1 MEKQKMKKQKSS
13 LKYFFYL
20 LKPYKLQ
27 FFITLVFVVIS
38 AIGIINGP
46 KIFGETTT
54 ILLKGFTLNAHNEL
68 VINVDFN
75 AINNKLLLLS
85 GIYFLVTVCNY
96 IRDWTMGYVASRVV
110 KDVRTALN
118 DKINRIPISYLDTQK
133 DGDIISTVVNDA
145 NTIFDTLTQV
155 LASGIYSIILVI
167 GFLYMMVS
175 ISLELTLIPILSV
188 PIIIILGATIMS
200 FSKKYFKQQQAGLA
214 NLNVHAEEMFSNHAI
229 MQSFNGKE
237 QSLAKFN
244 ELNESLVGAARKGQF
259 LSGLLF
265 PITAFVNNI
274 AYVFA
279 VIFGAQKVIQSGL
292 SIGELQ
298 SFIQYM
304 QQFTNPLQQISQF
317 GQFLQQSAAA
327 SERIVKL
334 LESPEMEVKPQYTKM
349 EDVQGHITFEDVC
362 FEYEKDVPI
371 IKHFSLDV
379 KAGSKVAIVG
389 KTGAGK
395 TTLINLLMR
404 FYNVNS
410 GRILLDGV
418 DMQDMSKEDIS
429 NNFSMV
435 LQDTWLFN
443 GTISENIAYGNQFTS
458 QAEVEMAAK
467 FANADHF
474 IKTLPHGYNMV
485 INEESSNISQGQKQL
500 LTIARAFLG
509 NKKILILDEATSSVD
524 TRTEKLIQ
532 NAMNK
537 LMYGKT
543 SFIIAHRLSTIKNAD
558 VILVMEQ
565 GNIVEKG
572 THHELL
578 ALDGIYASLYHSQ
591 FEEVE

>member
-1 MEKQKMKKQKSS
+1 MKKQKSS

-20 LKPYKLQ
+20 LSPYKKQ
-27 FFITLVFVVIS
+27 IFITIFFVVVA
-38 AIGIINGP
+38 AIGMINGP

-54 ILLKGFTLNAHNEL
+54 LLLKGFSLNSNNEL

-75 AINNKLLLLS
+75 GINQKLILLS
-85 GIYFLVTVCNY
+85 IIYIAVTICNY
-96 IRDWTMGYVASRVV
+96 FRDLLMGMVASKVV
-110 KDVRTALN
+110 YDVRVSIN
-118 DKINRIPISYLDTQK
+118 EKINRIPIAYLDSQK

-155 LASGIYSIILVI
+155 LATGIYSIILVI
-167 GFLYMMVS
+167 GFVYMMFS
-175 ISLELTLIPILSV
+175 ISFELTLIPILSV
-188 PIIIILGATIMS
+188 PIIVLMGGTIMKL
-200 FSKKYFKQQQAGLA
+200 SKKHFKSTQDGLA
-214 NLNVHAEEMFSNHAI
+214 KLNVHAEEMFSNHSV
-229 MQSFNGKE
+229 MQSFNGKQNSIE
-237 QSLAKFN
+237 TFN
-244 ELNESLVGAARKGQF
+244 RMNESLVSSAQKAQF

-279 VIFGAQKVIQSGL
+279 VIFGAKNVIDGKL
-292 SIGELQ
+292 NIGELQ

-317 GQFLQQSAAA
+317 GQFIQQSAAA

-334 LESPEMEVKPQYTKM
+334 LEAPEMEVKDQYKTL
-349 EDVQGHITFEDVC
+349 ENVEGNVTFENVY
-362 FEYEKDVPI
+362 FEYEQGVPI
-371 IKHFSLDV
+371 IKNFSLEV

-404 FYNVNS
+404 FYDVNQ
-410 GRILLDGV
+410 GRILLDGI
-418 DMQDMSKEDIS
+418 DMKEISKQDIS
-429 NNFSMV
+429 NTFSMV

-443 GTISENIAYGNQFTS
+443 GTIKENIAYGSEFTS
-458 QAEVEMAAK
+458 QDEIQMAAK

-474 IKTLPHGYNMV
+474 IKTMPGGYNMI

-532 NAMNK
+532 GAMNK

-558 VILVMEQ
+558 VILVMDQ

-572 THHELL
+572 SHKELL
-578 ALDGIYASLYHSQ
+578 ELNGIYASLYQSQ
-591 FEEVE
+591 FESIED

>member
-1 MEKQKMKKQKSS
+1 MKKQKSS

-20 LKPYKLQ
+20 LKPYKKE
-27 FFITLVFVVIS
+27 FFATIILVIIA
-38 AIGIINGP
+38 AIGVINGP

-54 ILLKGFTLNAHNEL
+54 LLLSGFSLNSNSEL

-75 AINNKLLLLS
+75 AINHKLMILSLIYLIVTISNYLRDLLM
-85 GIYFLVTVCNY
+85 GI
-96 IRDWTMGYVASRVV
+96 VASKVV
-110 KDVRTALN
+110 YDVRVSIN
-118 DKINRIPISYLDTQK
+118 KKINRIPIAYLDMQK

-145 NTIFDTLTQV
+145 NTLFDTLTQV
-155 LASGIYSIILVI
+155 LASGIYSFILVI
-167 GFLYMMVS
+167 GFLYMMFS
-175 ISLELTLIPILSV
+175 ISFELTLIPLLSV
-188 PIIIILGATIMS
+188 PIIVIMGGS
-200 FSKKYFKQQQAGLA
+200 IMMFSKKHFRQTQDGLA
-214 NLNVHAEEMFSNHAI
+214 KLNVHAEEMFSNHVV
-229 MQSFNGKE
+229 MQSFNGQKKSIE
-237 QSLAKFN
+237 EFN
-244 ELNESLVGAARKGQF
+244 EINDSLVSSAQKGQF
-259 LSGLLF
+259 LSALLF

-279 VIFGAQKVIQSGL
+279 VIFGAKSVIDGKL
-292 SIGELQ
+292 NIGELQ

-304 QQFTNPLQQISQF
+304 QQFTSPLQQISQF
-317 GQFLQQSAAA
+317 GQFIQQSAAA

-334 LESPEMEVKPQYTKM
+334 LEVPEMEEKDEYIKV
-349 EDVQGHITFEDVC
+349 ENVEGNIIFENVY

-371 IKHFSLDV
+371 IKNFSLDV

-404 FYNVNS
+404 FYEVNK

-418 DMQDMSKEDIS
+418 DMKDISKEEIS
-429 NNFSMV
+429 NTFSMV

-443 GTISENIAYGNQFTS
+443 GTIYENIAYGNEFTS
-458 QAEVEMAAK
+458 KEEVEMAAK

-474 IKTLPHGYNMV
+474 IKTMPGGYNMM

-532 NAMNK
+532 GAMNK

-558 VILVMEQ
+558 IILVMDQ

-572 THHELL
+572 NHQELL
-578 ALDGIYASLYHSQ
+578 QLNGRYASLYHLQ
-591 FEEVE
+591 FESVE

>member
-1 MEKQKMKKQKSS
+1 MKKQKSS

-20 LKPYKLQ
+20 LSPYKKQ
-27 FFITLVFVVIS
+27 IFITIFFVVVA
-38 AIGIINGP
+38 AIGMINGP

-54 ILLKGFTLNAHNEL
+54 LLLKGFSLNSNNEL

-75 AINNKLLLLS
+75 GINQKLILLS
-85 GIYFLVTVCNY
+85 IIYIAVTICNY
-96 IRDWTMGYVASRVV
+96 FRDLLMGMVASKVV
-110 KDVRTALN
+110 YDVRVSIN
-118 DKINRIPISYLDTQK
+118 EKINRIPIAYLDSQK

-155 LASGIYSIILVI
+155 LATGIYSIILVI
-167 GFLYMMVS
+167 GFVYMMFS
-175 ISLELTLIPILSV
+175 ISFELTLIPILSV
-188 PIIIILGATIMS
+188 PIIVLMGGTIMKL
-200 FSKKYFKQQQAGLA
+200 SKKHFKLTQDGLA
-214 NLNVHAEEMFSNHAI
+214 KLNVHAEEMFSNHSV
-229 MQSFNGKE
+229 MQSFNGKQNSIE
-237 QSLAKFN
+237 TFN
-244 ELNESLVGAARKGQF
+244 RMNESLVSSAQKAQF

-279 VIFGAQKVIQSGL
+279 VIFGAKNVIDGKL
-292 SIGELQ
+292 NIGELQ

-317 GQFLQQSAAA
+317 GQFIQQSAAA

-334 LESPEMEVKPQYTKM
+334 LEAPEMEVKTQYKTL
-349 EDVQGHITFEDVC
+349 ENVEGNVTFENVY
-362 FEYEKDVPI
+362 FEYEQGVPI
-371 IKHFSLDV
+371 IKNFSLEV

-404 FYNVNS
+404 FYDVNQ
-410 GRILLDGV
+410 GRILLDGI
-418 DMQDMSKEDIS
+418 DMKEISKQDIS
-429 NNFSMV
+429 NTFSMV

-443 GTISENIAYGNQFTS
+443 GTIKENIAYGSEFIS
-458 QAEVEMAAK
+458 QDEIQMAAK

-474 IKTLPHGYNMV
+474 IKTMPGGYNMI

-532 NAMNK
+532 GAMNK

-558 VILVMEQ
+558 VILVMDQ

-572 THHELL
+572 SHKELL
-578 ALDGIYASLYHSQ
+578 ELNGIYASLYQSQ
-591 FEEVE
+591 FESIED

>member
-1 MEKQKMKKQKSS
+1 MKKQKSS

-20 LKPYKLQ
+20 LSPYKKQ
-27 FFITLVFVVIS
+27 IFITIFFVVVA
-38 AIGIINGP
+38 AIGMINGP

-54 ILLKGFTLNAHNEL
+54 LLLKGFSLNSNNEL

-75 AINNKLLLLS
+75 GINQKLILLS
-85 GIYFLVTVCNY
+85 IIYIAVTICNY
-96 IRDWTMGYVASRVV
+96 FRDLLMGMVASKVV
-110 KDVRTALN
+110 YDVRVSIN
-118 DKINRIPISYLDTQK
+118 EKINRIPIAYLDSQK

-155 LASGIYSIILVI
+155 LATGIYSIILVI
-167 GFLYMMVS
+167 GFVYMMFS
-175 ISLELTLIPILSV
+175 ISFELTLIPILSV
-188 PIIIILGATIMS
+188 PIIVLMGGTIMKL
-200 FSKKYFKQQQAGLA
+200 SKKHFKSTQDGLA
-214 NLNVHAEEMFSNHAI
+214 KLNVHAEEMFSNHSV
-229 MQSFNGKE
+229 MQSFNGKQNSIE
-237 QSLAKFN
+237 TFN
-244 ELNESLVGAARKGQF
+244 RMNESLVSSAQKAQF

-279 VIFGAQKVIQSGL
+279 VIFGAKNVIDGKL
-292 SIGELQ
+292 NIGELQ

-317 GQFLQQSAAA
+317 GQFIQQSAAA

-334 LESPEMEVKPQYTKM
+334 LEAPEMEVKTQYKTL
-349 EDVQGHITFEDVC
+349 ENVEGNVTFENVY
-362 FEYEKDVPI
+362 FEYEQGVPI
-371 IKHFSLDV
+371 IKNFSLEV

-404 FYNVNS
+404 FYDVNQ
-410 GRILLDGV
+410 GRILLDGI
-418 DMQDMSKEDIS
+418 DMKEISKQDIS
-429 NNFSMV
+429 NTFSMV

-443 GTISENIAYGNQFTS
+443 GTIKENIAYGSEFIS
-458 QAEVEMAAK
+458 QDEIQMAAK

-474 IKTLPHGYNMV
+474 IKTMPGGYNMI

-532 NAMNK
+532 GAMNK

-558 VILVMEQ
+558 VILVMDQ

-572 THHELL
+572 SHKELL
-578 ALDGIYASLYHSQ
+578 ELNGIYASLYQSQ
-591 FEEVE
+591 FESIED

>member
-1 MEKQKMKKQKSS
+1 MKKQKSS

-20 LKPYKLQ
+20 LSPYKKQ
-27 FFITLVFVVIS
+27 IFITIFFVVV
-38 AIGIINGP
+38 AAVGMINGP

-54 ILLKGFTLNAHNEL
+54 LLLKGFSLNSNNEL

-75 AINNKLLLLS
+75 GINQKLILLS
-85 GIYFLVTVCNY
+85 IVYIAVTICNY
-96 IRDWTMGYVASRVV
+96 FRDLLMGIVASKVV
-110 KDVRTALN
+110 YDVRVSIN
-118 DKINRIPISYLDTQK
+118 EKINRIPIAYLDSQK

-155 LASGIYSIILVI
+155 LATGIYSIILVI
-167 GFLYMMVS
+167 GFVYMMFS
-175 ISLELTLIPILSV
+175 ISFELTLIPILSV
-188 PIIIILGATIMS
+188 PIIVLMGGTIMKL
-200 FSKKYFKQQQAGLA
+200 SKKHFKSTQDGLA
-214 NLNVHAEEMFSNHAI
+214 KLNVHAEEMFSNHSV
-229 MQSFNGKE
+229 MQSFNGKQNSIE
-237 QSLAKFN
+237 TFN
-244 ELNESLVGAARKGQF
+244 RMNESLVSSAQKAQF

-279 VIFGAQKVIQSGL
+279 VIFGAKNVIDGKL
-292 SIGELQ
+292 NIGELQ

-317 GQFLQQSAAA
+317 GQFIQQSAAA

-334 LESPEMEVKPQYTKM
+334 LEAPEMEVKDQYKTL
-349 EDVQGHITFEDVC
+349 ENVEGNVTFENVY
-362 FEYEKDVPI
+362 FEYEQGVPI
-371 IKHFSLDV
+371 IKNFSLEV

-404 FYNVNS
+404 FYDVNQ
-410 GRILLDGV
+410 GRILLDGI
-418 DMQDMSKEDIS
+418 DMKEISKQDIS
-429 NNFSMV
+429 NTFSMV

-443 GTISENIAYGNQFTS
+443 GTIKENIAYGSEFTS
-458 QAEVEMAAK
+458 QDEIQMAAK

-474 IKTLPHGYNMV
+474 IKTMSGGYNMI

-532 NAMNK
+532 GAMNK

-558 VILVMEQ
+558 VILVMDQ

-572 THHELL
+572 SHKELL
-578 ALDGIYASLYHSQ
+578 ELNGIYASLYQSQ
-591 FEEVE
+591 FESIED

>member
-1 MEKQKMKKQKSS
+1 MKKQKTS

-20 LKPYKLQ
+20 LSPYKKQ
-27 FFITLVFVVIS
+27 IFITIFFVVVA
-38 AIGIINGP
+38 AIGMINGP

-54 ILLKGFTLNAHNEL
+54 LLLKGFSLNSNNEL

-75 AINNKLLLLS
+75 GINQKLILLS
-85 GIYFLVTVCNY
+85 IIYIAVTICNY
-96 IRDWTMGYVASRVV
+96 FRDLLMGMVASKVV
-110 KDVRTALN
+110 YDVRVSIN
-118 DKINRIPISYLDTQK
+118 EKINRIPIAYLDSQK

-155 LASGIYSIILVI
+155 LATGIYSIILVI
-167 GFLYMMVS
+167 GFVYMMFS
-175 ISLELTLIPILSV
+175 ISFELTLIPILSV
-188 PIIIILGATIMS
+188 PIIVLMGGTIMKL
-200 FSKKYFKQQQAGLA
+200 SKKHFKSTQDGLA
-214 NLNVHAEEMFSNHAI
+214 KLNVHAEEMFSNHSV
-229 MQSFNGKE
+229 MQSFNGRQNSIE
-237 QSLAKFN
+237 TFN
-244 ELNESLVGAARKGQF
+244 RMNESLVSSAQKAQF

-279 VIFGAQKVIQSGL
+279 VIFGAKNVIDGKL
-292 SIGELQ
+292 NIGELQ

-317 GQFLQQSAAA
+317 GQFIQQSAAA

-334 LESPEMEVKPQYTKM
+334 LEAPEMEVKDQYKTLENVKGN
-349 EDVQGHITFEDVC
+349 VTFENVY
-362 FEYEKDVPI
+362 FEYEQGVPI
-371 IKHFSLDV
+371 IKNFSLEV

-404 FYNVNS
+404 FYDVNQ
-410 GRILLDGV
+410 GRILLDGI
-418 DMQDMSKEDIS
+418 DMKEISKQDIS
-429 NNFSMV
+429 NTFSMV

-443 GTISENIAYGNQFTS
+443 GTIKENIAYGSEFIS
-458 QAEVEMAAK
+458 QDEIQMAAK

-474 IKTLPHGYNMV
+474 IKTMPGGYNMI

-532 NAMNK
+532 GAMNK

-558 VILVMEQ
+558 VILVIDQ

-572 THHELL
+572 SHKELL
-578 ALDGIYASLYHSQ
+578 ELNGIYASLYQSQ
-591 FEEVE
+591 FESIED

>member
-1 MEKQKMKKQKSS
+1 MKKQKSS

-20 LKPYKLQ
+20 LKPYKKE
-27 FFITLVFVVIS
+27 FFATIILVIIA
-38 AIGIINGP
+38 AIGVINGP

-54 ILLKGFTLNAHNEL
+54 LLLSGFSLNSNNEL

-75 AINNKLLLLS
+75 AINHKLMILSLIYLVVTISNYLRDLLM
-85 GIYFLVTVCNY
+85 GI
-96 IRDWTMGYVASRVV
+96 VASKVV
-110 KDVRTALN
+110 YDVRVSIN
-118 DKINRIPISYLDTQK
+118 KKINRIPISYLDMQK

-145 NTIFDTLTQV
+145 NTLFDTLTQV
-155 LASGIYSIILVI
+155 LASGIYSFILVI
-167 GFLYMMVS
+167 GFLYMMFS
-175 ISLELTLIPILSV
+175 ISFELTLIPILSV
-188 PIIIILGATIMS
+188 PIIVIMGGS
-200 FSKKYFKQQQAGLA
+200 IMMFSKKYFRQTQDGLA
-214 NLNVHAEEMFSNHAI
+214 KLNVHAEEMFSNHAV
-229 MQSFNGKE
+229 MQSFNGQKKSIE
-237 QSLAKFN
+237 EFN
-244 ELNESLVGAARKGQF
+244 EINESLVSSAQKGQF
-259 LSGLLF
+259 LSALLF

-279 VIFGAQKVIQSGL
+279 VIFGAKTVIDGKL
-292 SIGELQ
+292 NIGELQ

-317 GQFLQQSAAA
+317 GQFIQQSAAA

-334 LESPEMEVKPQYTKM
+334 LEAPEMEEKDEYAQV
-349 EDVQGHITFEDVC
+349 ENVEGNITFENVY

-371 IKHFSLDV
+371 IKNFSLDV

-404 FYNVNS
+404 FYEVNK

-418 DMQDMSKEDIS
+418 DMKDISKEEIS
-429 NNFSMV
+429 NTFSMV

-443 GTISENIAYGNQFTS
+443 GTIYENIAYGNEFTS
-458 QAEVEMAAK
+458 KEEVEMAAK

-474 IKTLPHGYNMV
+474 IKTMPGGYNMM

-532 NAMNK
+532 GAMNK

-558 VILVMEQ
+558 IILVMDQ

-572 THHELL
+572 NHQELL
-578 ALDGIYASLYHSQ
+578 QLNGRYASLYHSQ
-591 FEEVE
+591 FESVE